1 MAYVNAKW
9 PADNKLGGV
18 TLKAAGL
25 IAADTNSTAVFLG
38 KGKFRVVTT
47 WTACEVGD
55 GDELYHICLD
65 ADTLAAA
72 ATYYEIATIAVLG
85 AATPTGRD
93 AADTDGDGSKEIIVD
108 NPYDSNVRVRTCVN
122 GTVSTGCNF
131 SVIAYPL
138 GSKA

>member
-1 MAYVNAKW
+1 MAYANASW
-9 PADNKLGGV
+9 PNDNKLGGV
-18 TLKAAGL
+18 TLKAAAAV
-25 IAADTNSTAVFLG
+25 IADTNSTAVFLG

-47 WTACEVGD
+47 WTTCEID
-55 GDELYHICLD
+55 NNDELYHICLD

-72 ATYYEIATIAVLG
+72 ATYYEIATLAVLG
-85 AATPTGRD
+85 DSVATGRD
-93 AADTDGDGSKEIIVD
+93 ADESSTGSKEVIVD

-122 GTVSTGCNF
+122 GTVTTGCNF